1 MRSNVLVSLG
11 VLSLALPLAG
21 CSGDPRIPDSY
32 AYPGVVLIDDMEDGE
47 QNILTDSG
55 RIGLWYIYSDETLGS
70 SQTPAIGFPM
80 SPNGANGQP
89 PRPCPWNGGGA
100 AASYFAGETSCKYVA
115 RTSGT
120 GQLGFGAGIGVDLNG
135 QMGVKN
141 PIDASSFRGIGFFVR
156 ALPRTINNTMNA
168 LRVNVQDVQTTP
180 ESAAAADRLGIARCD
195 DPPNAGCNN
204 HFGATIMT
212 TPDWQWVE
220 ILFATM
226 SQGYD
231 GGYQPPMLRTD
242 AVVGVQFQVQGA
254 DPAVDGVP
262 DGPAQPFDFSID
274 NLSFLE

>member
-1 MRSNVLVSLG
+1 
-11 VLSLALPLAG
+11 
-21 CSGDPRIPDSY
+21 
-32 AYPGVVLIDDMEDGE
+32 MEDGE

-80 SPNGANGQP
+80 APNNGADGQP
-89 PRPCPWNGGGA
+89 PRPCPWNGGGPA
-100 AASYFAGETSCKYVA
+100 ATYFAGETSCKYVA

-141 PIDASSFRGIGFFVR
+141 SIDAGAFRGIGFFVR
-156 ALPRTINNTMNA
+156 ALPRTINMTTNA

-195 DPPNAGCNN
+195 NPPNAGCNN
-204 HFGATIMT
+204 HFGFTVT
-212 TPDWQWVE
+212 TTDTWQWVE
-220 ILFATM
+220 IPFATM
-226 SQGYD
+226 SQAYA
-231 GGYQPPMLRTD
+231 GGFQPQALRPD

-262 DGPAQPFDFSID
+262 DGAAVPFDFSID
-274 NLSFLE
+274 NLSFLLP